1 MSRHRVP
8 ARVVQL
14 GTVLDLVVMHAGRI
28 LTITE
33 WKGWML
39 VGSEGCF
46 DVAPG
51 RARLFLLPVRDRQR
65 GARMDESHPDYE
77 AWTKRESRE
86 QLFTVEVPDSIEVK
100 YGRCVR
106 IGYRSDKWNRRGRT
120 VDYEH
125 DFQERGALAPW
136 LYCDSAHVQSAK
148 AACVTGGDMRV
159 TEAGL
164 D

>member
-1 MSRHRVP
+1 MTRHRIP

-14 GTVLDLVVMHAGRI
+14 GTVLDCVVMHRGQL

-33 WKGWML
+33 WKGWLL
-39 VGSEGCF
+39 VATEGCF

-51 RARLFLLPVRDRQR
+51 RARVFMLPVRDKQR
-65 GARMDESHPDYE
+65 GDVLAESHPDYE
-77 AWTKRESRE
+77 AWHKRQSRE
-86 QLFTVEVPDSIEVK
+86 QLFTVEVPDSIEIK

-120 VDYEH
+120 IDYEH
-125 DFQERGALAPW
+125 DFAEGGRLAP
-136 LYCDSAHVQSAK
+136 LLFCDAPHVRNASAAVI
-148 AACVTGGDMRV
+148 TGGDMRV